1 MHCCVRLASAESP
14 PHPFTTIQALQR
26 MLKRLRSRTA
36 VVSLLASWLA
46 GCATLSGTTLQ
57 NTTQG
62 QTELLLTRHTTPP
75 AVVFE
80 NGLGGT
86 LDWWVKVYPEI
97 AKGSTALV
105 YNRPGYGR
113 STATTAPRDGAQVV
127 QELRQLLHQ
136 QGLNPPYVLVGHS
149 LGGLYMQWFARRYP
163 EEVQALVLVD
173 STHPQQMQGAGAPS
187 QWPTWL
193 KITFNVLSTD
203 AARAEFLA
211 IDATGQEVLAMP
223 PLRDTPVWILS
234 ALKPM
239 QDRSPLAED
248 ANRKRADMVNLY
260 PGARHIWVDSGHG
273 IPLDAP
279 QAVISAIHAALE
291 SPGKPGPPDKPAR

>member
-1 MHCCVRLASAESP
+1 MPCCVPQASAEQPAPIHSNARGQ
-14 PHPFTTIQALQR
+14 HR
-26 MLKRLRSRTA
+26 MLKHLRSRTA
-36 VVSLLASWLA
+36 IVTLLATWLT
-46 GCATLSGTTLQ
+46 GCATLPGTTVQSTAL
-57 NTTQG
+57 G
-62 QTELLLTRHTTPP
+62 QTELLLTRHSTSPV
-75 AVVFE
+75 VVFE

-86 LDWWVKVYPEI
+86 LDWWAKVYPEI
-97 AKGSTALV
+97 AKDSTALV
-105 YNRPGYGR
+105 YNRPGYGQ
-113 STATTAPRDGAQVV
+113 STVTKAPRDGAHVV
-127 QELRQLLHQ
+127 QELRQLLRQ

-187 QWPTWL
+187 QWPAWL
-193 KITFNVLSTD
+193 KITFGVLSTD

-211 IDATGQEVLAMP
+211 VDATGQEVLAMP

-239 QDRSPLAED
+239 QDRSPLGED

-260 PGARHIWVDSGHG
+260 PNARHIWVDSGHG

-279 QAVISAIHAALE
+279 QAVISAIHEALGA
-291 SPGKPGPPDKPAR
+291 SGKPAR